1 MRERLIA
8 KGVPP
13 ERLALIRNWVDLDQ
27 IHPLTGA
34 NRFRARLGLSQEAF
48 VILYSGNIGAK
59 QALDVVLD
67 AAERLADDPRLAF
80 VLVGEGPEKPR
91 LMARYGRL
99 PNVHFLPL
107 QPEEHLCELLNL
119 ADLQVLPQAKGVAD
133 LVLPSKLG
141 GMLASGKPVLVTA
154 DEGAELFEL
163 LHGTAIIV
171 PAGDSEAMA
180 REIRRL
186 AREGTHPALGDGR
199 LLAEIFCRRKSL
211 QDLQTALLLR
221 KAR

>member
-1 MRERLIA
+1 M
-8 KGVPP
+8 
-13 ERLALIRNWVDLDQ
+13 
-27 IHPLTGA
+27 
-34 NRFRARLGLSQEAF
+34 
-48 VILYSGNIGAK
+48 
-59 QALDVVLD
+59 
-67 AAERLADDPRLAF
+67 
-80 VLVGEGPEKPR
+80 
-91 LMARYGRL
+91 
-99 PNVHFLPL
+99 
-107 QPEEHLCELLNL
+107 
-119 ADLQVLPQAKGVAD
+119 
-133 LVLPSKLG
+133 LPSKLG